1 MITELMM
8 KTIMNIIIF
17 GEHVKGS
24 HYYSRDPIN
33 WTQDEDDCELDDL
46 DENDDHFV
54 NDDDHVKSSSKEVI
68 I

>member
-1 MITELMM
+1 M

-17 GEHVKGS
+17 GVYVKRS
-24 HYYSRDPIN
+24 HYYSP
-33 WTQDEDDCELDDL
+33 